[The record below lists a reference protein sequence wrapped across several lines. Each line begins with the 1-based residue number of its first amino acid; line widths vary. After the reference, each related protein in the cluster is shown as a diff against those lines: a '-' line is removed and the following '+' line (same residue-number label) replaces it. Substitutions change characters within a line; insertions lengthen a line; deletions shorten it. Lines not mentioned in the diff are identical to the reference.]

1 VTVGAYYPV
10 FLDLADRP
18 CLVVGGGPV
27 AEGKV
32 VGLLAAGARVT
43 VVSPTVTA
51 RLAGWAA
58 EGRLVHLAREY
69 RPGDVDGCRL
79 ALVATD
85 DAAVTRAVAADGCA
99 RGVWV
104 NAADE
109 PSRCDFI
116 LPAVIR
122 RGRLVVAVSTGG
134 ASPAAARA
142 IREELEGYLTEEH
155 AALVELAAEAR
166 EDLRRRGV
174 SPGPARWRGAL
185 DDRLRRLIA
194 DRRYRQARAQLARRL
209 ESA

>member
-1 VTVGAYYPV
+1 MSEYYPI
-10 FLDLADRP
+10 FLDLADHP

-32 VGLLAAGARVT
+32 AGLLAAGARVT

-69 RPGDVDGCRL
+69 RAGDVEGRRL
-79 ALVATD
+79 AFVATD
-85 DAAVTRAVAADGCA
+85 DAAVTRAVVADGRA
-99 RGVWV
+99 RSVLV

-109 PSRCDFI
+109 PARCDFI

-142 IREELEGYLTEEH
+142 IREALEGYLTEEH
-155 AALVELAAEAR
+155 ASLVELAAEAR
-166 EDLRRRGV
+166 GDLRRRGV

-185 DDRLRRLIA
+185 DERLRRLIA
-194 DRRYRQARAQLARRL
+194 DRRYRQARARLAESL